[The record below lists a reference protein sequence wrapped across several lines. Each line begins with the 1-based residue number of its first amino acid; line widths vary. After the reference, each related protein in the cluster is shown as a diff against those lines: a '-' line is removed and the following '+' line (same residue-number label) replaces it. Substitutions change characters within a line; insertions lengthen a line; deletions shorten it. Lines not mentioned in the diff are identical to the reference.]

1 MVKTVRAWS
10 VALALVIGCAPD
22 GASQTAGGDDLEVL
36 QLRPNFYMLAG
47 PSGNI
52 AVQIGEDGII
62 VVDTGPAAKADAV
75 LAATRSV
82 STRPIR
88 YVIDTS
94 SDSDRVGGNEKIA
107 KAGRTLFIVNNAL
120 GEGMTNG
127 GAAAVLAAEKVLVR
141 MSSPAGQTSPYPP
154 AEWPTETFNGSR
166 KYMFLN
172 GEGIEVLHLPEA
184 HTDGDSIVFF
194 RRSDIVVAGNIL
206 DLRRFPVID
215 LARGGGVQGE
225 IDALSRIVDL
235 AIPSVPIVTRE
246 GGTLVIP
253 GNGRVCDQFDVVEY
267 RDMVVIIRDRIR
279 ALIKEGK
286 TLEQVKAAA
295 PTSGFTRRYGSNS
308 GAWTTDMFVE
318 AVYKSLVKEKRS

>member
-1 MVKTVRAWS
+1 MMKTVLGWVVA
-10 VALALVIGCAPD
+10 VALVMCYGRSS
-22 GASQTAGGDDLEVL
+22 ASLTAGGDDFEVL

-47 PSGNI
+47 PTGNV

-62 VVDTGPAAKADAV
+62 VVDAGPAVKADAV
-75 LAATRSV
+75 LAATKAM

-141 MSSPAGQTSPYPP
+141 MSAPAGRTPPYPP
-154 AEWPTETFNGSR
+154 AVWPTETFNGPR

-172 GEGIEVLHLPEA
+172 GEGIEVLHLPDA
-184 HTDGDSIVFF
+184 HTDGDSVVFF
-194 RRSDIVVAGNIL
+194 RRSDVVVAGNIL

-215 LARGGGVQGE
+215 LARGGSVQGE

-267 RDMVVIIRDRIR
+267 RDMVVIIRDRIH
-279 ALIKEGK
+279 ALIKAGK
-286 TLEQVKAAA
+286 TLEQVKASSPA
-295 PTSGFTRRYGSNS
+295 SGFIRRYGSNT
-308 GAWTTDMFVE
+308 GPWTTEMFVE
-318 AVYKSLVKEKRS
+318 AVYKSLKEKKS

>member
-1 MVKTVRAWS
+1 MMKTFRAWS
-10 VALALVIGCAPD
+10 VAVALVICFAPG
-22 GASQTAGGDDLEVL
+22 GASQSAGGDELEVL

-47 PSGNI
+47 PGGNI
-52 AVQIGEDGII
+52 AVQVGEDGVI

-75 LAATRSV
+75 LAATRSI

-94 SDSDRVGGNEKIA
+94 SDPDRVGGNEKIA

-127 GAAAVLAAEKVLVR
+127 GAAAVLAAEKVLAR
-141 MSSPAGQTSPYPP
+141 MSSPTGQTSPFPP
-154 AEWPTETFNGSR
+154 AVWPTETFNGPR

-172 GEGIEVLHLPEA
+172 GEGIEVLHQPAA
-184 HTDGDSIVFF
+184 HTDGDSIAFF

-215 LARGGGVQGE
+215 LARGGSVQGE
-225 IDALSRIVDL
+225 IDALSRIVEL

-286 TLEQVKAAA
+286 ALDQVKAAA
-295 PTSGFTRRYGSNS
+295 PATGFIGRYGSNT
-308 GAWTTDMFVE
+308 GPWTTDMFVE
-318 AVYKSLVKEKRS
+318 AVYKSLVKEKKS

>member
-1 MVKTVRAWS
+1 MMKTVRACG
-10 VALALVIGCAPD
+10 VALALVVACAPI
-22 GASQTAGGDDLEVL
+22 GSSEIAAADDLELL
-36 QLRPNFYMLAG
+36 QLRPNFYVLAG
-47 PSGNI
+47 PGGNV
-52 AVQIGEDGII
+52 AVQTGDDGVI
-62 VVDTGPAAKADAV
+62 VVDTGPASKSDAV

-82 STRPIR
+82 SPRPIR

-94 SDSDRVGGNEKIA
+94 ADADRVGGNEKIA

-127 GAAAVLAAEKVLVR
+127 GAAAVLAAEKVLTR
-141 MSSPAGQTSPYPP
+141 MSAPAGQTSQYSPTS
-154 AEWPTETFNGSR
+154 WPTETFNGPR

-172 GEGIEVLHLPEA
+172 GEGIEVWHLPDA

-194 RRSDIVVAGNIL
+194 RRSDVVVAGNVL

-215 LARGGGVQGE
+215 LSRGGSIQGE
-225 IDALSRIVDL
+225 IDALSRIVEF

-253 GNGRVCDQFDVVEY
+253 GNGRICDQFDVVEY

-279 ALIKEGK
+279 ALIKAGK

-295 PTSGFTRRYGSNS
+295 PAAGFVRRYGSNTGS
-308 GAWTTDMFVE
+308 WTTDMFVE
-318 AVYKSLVKEKRS
+318 AVYKSLLKEKSL

>member
-1 MVKTVRAWS
+1 MKKTVPGWV
-10 VALALVIGCAPD
+10 VALALVMCSGP
-22 GASQTAGGDDLEVL
+22 SRVSLTAGGDDFEVL

-47 PSGNI
+47 PSGNV

-62 VVDTGPAAKADAV
+62 VVDAGPAVKADAV
-75 LAATRSV
+75 LAATKSM
-82 STRPIR
+82 SARPIR

-127 GAAAVLAAEKVLVR
+127 GAAAVLAAEKVLAR
-141 MSSPAGQTSPYPP
+141 MSAPAGQTPPYPP
-154 AEWPTETFNGSR
+154 AVWPTETFNGPR

-172 GEGIEVLHLPEA
+172 GEGIEVLHLPDA
-184 HTDGDSIVFF
+184 HTDGDSVVFF
-194 RRSDIVVAGNIL
+194 RRSDVVVAGNIL

-215 LARGGGVQGE
+215 LARGGSVQGE

-279 ALIKEGK
+279 ALIKAGK
-286 TLEQVKAAA
+286 TLEQVKAASPA
-295 PTSGFTRRYGSNS
+295 SGFTRRYGSNT
-308 GAWTTDMFVE
+308 GPWTTDMFVE
-318 AVYKSLVKEKRS
+318 AVYKSLKEKKS